1 MDPTSP
7 SPGHFKDVSL
17 HPASGVTIVG
27 LTLARRSNLVIAE
40 RADVLA
46 AYPVADAPM
55 ERVPAVLSTI
65 RRDAMS
71 IVISMH
77 CAWKRWRHARVRT
90 SAETSAAPAAAS
102 SRASRQMAHSSRDHT
117 RRADRSSSGR
127 RRPPRARSRVRAR
140 VGARARLPCRPAGR
154 AWVARPVGAPAR
166 GGVHL
171 RFMFECHAYQH
182 RTSQISKRSTRAE
195 RHANTARCRKSFA
208 CRFCWLRP
216 PRIRSMRQ
224 CRLGRLPQLA
234 RLSVLP
240 PTQLAVG

>member
-140 VGARARLPCRPAGR
+140 VGARAPASVSSGGPSLGGSAGGCSRPGRRAFTFHVRVSCLSAQNVTDQQTKHAG
-154 AWVARPVGAPAR
+154 
-166 GGVHL
+166 
-171 RFMFECHAYQH
+171 
-182 RTSQISKRSTRAE
+182 
-195 RHANTARCRKSFA
+195 
-208 CRFCWLRP
+208 
-216 PRIRSMRQ
+216 
-224 CRLGRLPQLA
+224 
-234 RLSVLP
+234 
-240 PTQLAVG
+240 